1 MVSKTKIILPVAIAA
16 LAVSALMFQ
25 IRHTYQNQTAE
36 PAAAEEEHEAGELAL
51 SEEQIRNGGI
61 EVRKATPGKLK
72 LTITLPGKIAIN
84 PESYAHLVT
93 HSTGIVKEA
102 RHNVGDKVET
112 GEVLALIESKEI
124 AEAKSA
130 YMTAD
135 RRERLAAT
143 LLQKEKILKDKRV
156 GAEQEYLQV
165 EALADEARMEK
176 ELARQRLFSLGLTD
190 HEIMQLPN
198 KLTTDLRL
206 YEIKAPFSGTIIN
219 RHLTRGETIE
229 AGQETYVIADL
240 NTVRI
245 ELGIYPKDLPAARE
259 GQKIQILND
268 LGENA
273 DAQVIKLSPIVDPDS
288 SRVKVVAQL
297 DNRKGNWRPGTYV
310 TARLNVGE
318 FTSPLVVPQEAIVK
332 MENQDYV
339 FIQHEGHFE
348 KRPVTV
354 GRSDGHMTEIVA
366 GLKSGEPYVAKNAFI
381 LKFELTKGEPD

>member
-1 MVSKTKIILPVAIAA
+1 MVSKTKIILPVAIVA

-36 PAAAEEEHEAGELAL
+36 STAAEEETEEGELAL
-51 SEEQIRNGGI
+51 SDEQIRNGGI
-61 EVRKATPGKLK
+61 EMRKAGPGKLK
-72 LTITLPGKIAIN
+72 LSITLPGKIAIN

-93 HSTGIVKEA
+93 HSAGIVKEA
-102 RHNVGDKVET
+102 RHNIGDKVEA

-124 AEAKSA
+124 AEAKAA
-130 YMTAD
+130 YLTAD
-135 RRERLAAT
+135 RRERLAIT
-143 LLQKEKILKDKRV
+143 LLQKEKILKDKKV
-156 GAEQEYLQV
+156 GAEQEYLQA

-176 ELARQRLFSLGLTD
+176 ELARQRLFSLGLSEQ
-190 HEIMQLPN
+190 EITQLPN
-198 KLTTDLRL
+198 RLTTDLRL

-219 RHLTRGETIE
+219 RHLTRGETVE
-229 AGQETYVIADL
+229 AGQEAYVIADL

-245 ELGIYPKDLPAARE
+245 ELGIYPKDLPSARE

-273 DAQVIKLSPIVDPDS
+273 DAQVIKLSPIVDPES

-318 FTSPLVVPQEAIVK
+318 FTSPLVVPQEAVVK

-354 GRSDGHMTEIVA
+354 GRSDGQATEIVA
-366 GLKSGEPYVAKNAFI
+366 GLKPGDPYVAKNAFI